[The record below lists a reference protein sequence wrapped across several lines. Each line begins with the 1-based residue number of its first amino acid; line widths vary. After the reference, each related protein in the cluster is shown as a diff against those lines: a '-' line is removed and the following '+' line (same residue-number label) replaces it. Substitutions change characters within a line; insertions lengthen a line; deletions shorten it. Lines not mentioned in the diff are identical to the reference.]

1 MMSGFSC
8 TTKGFTLIEL
18 MVILVIMGVLLSLVG
33 PLAVQN
39 LDKVTVKT
47 EEKQFQNWL
56 IKTSFSAFNRGS
68 PLALNLQGH
77 QVVVYA
83 ATQFEQEGSSEANSE
98 DTDPIDSITFETLF
112 FQPQTLLLNKNGF
125 PSADTV
131 EYQLTDK
138 QFSINV
144 QQMMQR

>member
-1 MMSGFSC
+1 MMLGFSH
-8 TTKGFTLIEL
+8 KSQGFTLIEL

-33 PLAVQN
+33 PLAVNN

-47 EEKQFQNWL
+47 EEKQLQNWL
-56 IKTSFSAFNRGS
+56 IKTSFSAFNRGT
-68 PLALNLQGH
+68 PLSVNLQGH

-83 ATQFEQEGSSEANSE
+83 ATPLELEGNSA
-98 DTDPIDSITFETLF
+98 DTDPIDLITFETLF

-144 QQMMQR
+144 QKMMQR